1 MARRKSTP
9 LRDALSRMF
18 PEAELQRVAT
28 VEGVVQRQRK
38 VEIVALFWVLILSVG
53 SGTQRTLADLRR
65 SYEKA
70 TGCRLSPSAFHDRF
84 NPRLTRFLKT
94 LMGQALESMAQGVA
108 RGGRA
113 LVGPIREVLCIDST
127 VVRLHDA
134 LAGSFPACRTNHT
147 QAAAK
152 LHTVLN
158 VRGEGPQ
165 SVKIT
170 SERVHDGPV
179 LRAGEWVRGRLLLFD
194 LGYFRYQ
201 LFARIGEQGGY
212 FVTRL
217 KDNANPTIVA
227 LHRRHR
233 GRAIDA
239 VGRKLRELR
248 DRLQRST
255 FDAEAEIDFRR
266 RAYRGQRRRDRLR
279 VRVVALRDDVRG
291 GYHWY
296 ITNLPPELVPAEDLG
311 ALYAARWSIE
321 LLFRE
326 MKSCYRLDAI
336 PSRKRHVVEAFLYAA
351 VLTVLASHALLHA
364 LRRWA
369 DLGDRRTP
377 LERWARLFVCASPDL
392 LAVVLDPLT
401 MARYRERRLLPFL
414 AQEAPDPNRKRQ
426 LLFDRAGLVW
436 QP

>member
-18 PEAELQRVAT
+18 PEAALQRVAAL
-28 VEGVVQRQRK
+28 EGVVQRQRK

-53 SGTQRTLADLRR
+53 SGKQRTLADLRR

-70 TGCRLSPSAFHDRF
+70 TGCRLSPSAFYERF
-84 NPRLTRFLKT
+84 NPRFTRWLKT
-94 LMGQALESMAQGVA
+94 LMEQALESATQVA

-113 LVGPIREVLCIDST
+113 LFGQIREVLCIDST
-127 VVRLHDA
+127 VVRLHEA

-158 VRGEGPQ
+158 VQGKGPQ

-179 LRAGEWVRGRLLLFD
+179 LRAGGWVRGRLLLFD

-201 LFARIGEQGGY
+201 LFARIAEQGGY
-212 FVTRL
+212 FLTRL

-239 VGRKLRELR
+239 VGHKLRELKS
-248 DRLQRST
+248 RLQRGV
-255 FDAEAEIDFRR
+255 FDAEAEVDFRR
-266 RAYRGQRRRDRLR
+266 RAYRGQRRGDRLR

-296 ITNLPPELVPAEDLG
+296 VTNLPPDQVPAEDLG
-311 ALYAARWSIE
+311 ALYSARWCIE

-326 MKSCYRLDAI
+326 MKSCYRLDSI
-336 PSRKRHVVEAFLYAA
+336 PSRKRPVVEAFLYAA
-351 VLTVLASHALLHA
+351 VLTVLASHALLRA
-364 LRRWA
+364 VRQWA

-377 LERWARLFVCASPDL
+377 LERWARLFVCAAPDL
-392 LAVVLDPLT
+392 LAVVLDPVT
-401 MARYRERRLLPFL
+401 MAHYREQRLLPFL
-414 AQEAPDPNRKRQ
+414 AQEAPDPNLKRQ
-426 LLFDRAGLVW
+426 LLLDRAGLVW

>member
-1 MARRKSTP
+1 MARRKCTP

-18 PEAELQRVAT
+18 PEAELQRLAAS
-28 VEGVVQRQRK
+28 EGVVQRQRK

-53 SGTQRTLADLRR
+53 YGKQRTLADLRR

-70 TGCRLSPSAFHDRF
+70 TGCRLSASAFYDRF
-84 NPRLTRFLKT
+84 NPRLTRLLKT
-94 LMGQALESMAQGVA
+94 LMEQALESAAQAA
-108 RGGRA
+108 RRGRA
-113 LVGPIREVLCIDST
+113 LFGQIREVLCIDST

-158 VRGEGPQ
+158 VRGQGPQ
-165 SVKIT
+165 SVKLT

-179 LRAGEWVRGRLLLFD
+179 LRAGGWVHGRLLLFD
-194 LGYFRYQ
+194 LGYFRYH

-212 FVTRL
+212 FLTRL

-248 DRLQRST
+248 DRLQRRV
-255 FDAEAEIDFRR
+255 FDAEAEVDFRR
-266 RAYRGQRRRDRLR
+266 RAYRGQRHRDRLR
-279 VRVVALRDDVRG
+279 VRVVALRDDIRG

-296 ITNLPPELVPAEDLG
+296 VTNLPPELVPAEDLG
-311 ALYAARWSIE
+311 ALYSARWSIE

-326 MKSCYRLDAI
+326 MKSCYRLDSI
-336 PSRKRHVVEAFLYAA
+336 PSRKRPVVEALLYAA
-351 VLTVLASHALLHA
+351 VLTVLASHALLRA
-364 LRRWA
+364 VRQWA
-369 DLGDRRTP
+369 HLGDRQTP
-377 LERWARLFVCASPDL
+377 LERWARLFVCASPEL
-392 LAVVLDPLT
+392 LAIVLDPVT
-401 MARYRERRLLPFL
+401 MAHFREQRLLPFL
-414 AQEAPDPNRKRQ
+414 AQELPDPNRKRQ
-426 LLFDRAGLVW
+426 LLLDRAGLLW